1 MIEGLYS
8 AASGMEAQQ
17 QTLEAISNDLANAD
31 TAGYQSQRIGFE
43 DLLYNGEGS
52 ATAAGVTIGTG
63 TQAVSLGTSQVAGPI
78 EQTGQPLDLAISG
91 DAYFEVK
98 QADGSTALTRDG
110 SFQLDAKG
118 QLTTLTGQLVQ
129 PPITVPSGTTAAD
142 LKVSANGDVVDGAK
156 TLGRIALVTV
166 PAPEQLT
173 QAGGNLLL
181 PNAASGAVR
190 AAVGS
195 TVEQGA
201 LNGSNVS
208 TTLAMTE
215 MMSAQQGYDL
225 ASRAITMEQQM
236 LQIANG
242 IKP

>member
-17 QTLEAISNDLANAD
+17 QMLDAISNDLANAD
-31 TAGYQSQRIGFE
+31 TTGYQSQRVGFE
-43 DLLYNGEGS
+43 DLLYNQEGS
-52 ATAAGVTIGTG
+52 ATAAGVAIGSG
-63 TQAVSLGTSQVAGPI
+63 TQTVSLGPSQVAGPI

-98 QADGSTALTRDG
+98 QSDGTTALTRDG
-110 SFQLDAKG
+110 SFQLDADG
-118 QLTTLTGQLVQ
+118 RLTNQAGQLVQ
-129 PPITVPSGTTAAD
+129 PPITAPTGVEAAD
-142 LKVSANGDVVDGAK
+142 LKVSANGDVSDGTK

-166 PAPEQLT
+166 PSPEGLT
-173 QAGGNLLL
+173 QAGGNLMLAS
-181 PNAASGAVR
+181 AASGAVR
-190 AAVGS
+190 PATGAS
-195 TVEQGA
+195 IQQGA

-208 TTLAMTE
+208 LTLAMTQ
-215 MMSAQQGYDL
+215 MMSAQQSYDL
-225 ASRAITMEQQM
+225 ASRALDMEQQM